1 LDVIDYSKSNS
12 VFRIKYELKYL
23 FFGFLLTASVSSL
36 FIYIIIYLLDVEKT
50 NKYNSF
56 LTLFFLGICT
66 FISVLLVSKNMRKI
80 EIQKFK
86 AVFIGVVFWFIG
98 EVTYVTYQFILNIP
112 VPYPSIAEVF
122 YFLGY
127 GFLIY
132 HIYNSFKNIDK
143 SVSINPKSIILVTI
157 GVSLIPLI
165 TIIQMF
171 EAGID
176 FSSQYIEIAINL
188 LYYILDTI
196 VLVLVILI
204 IYKLPRKDPFIYHWL
219 LFCFSMT
226 LVTFADFGY
235 TYTSTISEDLILTT
249 EWAWNVIYAFAYLF
263 LSAALIWYY
272 KLTHLLNKDLDDTF
286 NEDEKNRLD
295 ISLRGEHREVYEDD
309 NYRPFTENI
318 EDLSTIQKVIKEL
331 ISNAKNEMIILFSSP
346 DWLTKKEVQPII
358 NILREKIHQN
368 ILIRLL
374 IPTSVVNDEF
384 LYNSLRENPNIMIR
398 YFEKTLTTDSMIL
411 VVDLQKVIVWDTKI
425 KNNNNNNNNNNNKYF
440 AIFTNKEESVFTYV
454 SSFEKIWLL
463 EKVMKCNLQ
472 EYNK

>member
-1 LDVIDYSKSNS
+1 MDVIDYSKSNS

-23 FFGFLLTASVSSL
+23 FFGFLLAASVSSL

-86 AVFIGVVFWFIG
+86 AVFIGIVFWFIG

-309 NYRPFTENI
+309 NYRPFRENI

-411 VVDLQKVIVWDTKI
+411 VVDLQKVIVWDTKT
-425 KNNNNNNNNNNNKYF
+425 KNNKNNNNNKYF

-472 EYNK
+472 EYNKK

>member
-66 FISVLLVSKNMRKI
+66 FISVLLVSKNRRKI

-86 AVFIGVVFWFIG
+86 AVFIGIFFWFIG
-98 EVTYVTYQFILNIP
+98 EITYVTYQFILNIP

-425 KNNNNNNNNNNNKYF
+425 KNNNNNNNNNKYF

>member
-1 LDVIDYSKSNS
+1 
-12 VFRIKYELKYL
+12 
-23 FFGFLLTASVSSL
+23 
-36 FIYIIIYLLDVEKT
+36 
-50 NKYNSF
+50 
-56 LTLFFLGICT
+56 
-66 FISVLLVSKNMRKI
+66 
-80 EIQKFK
+80 
-86 AVFIGVVFWFIG
+86 
-98 EVTYVTYQFILNIP
+98 VTYQFILNIP

-143 SVSINPKSIILVTI
+143 SISINPKSIILVTI

-309 NYRPFTENI
+309 NYRPFRENI

-411 VVDLQKVIVWDTKI
+411 VVDLQKVIVWDTKT
-425 KNNNNNNNNNNNKYF
+425 KNNKNNNNNKYF

-472 EYNK
+472 EYNKK

>member
-1 LDVIDYSKSNS
+1 MDIIDYSKSNS

-23 FFGFLLTASVSSL
+23 FFGFLLTASISTL

-50 NKYNSF
+50 NKYNS
-56 LTLFFLGICT
+56 LVTLVFLGICT
-66 FISVLLVSKNMRKI
+66 FISVLLVSKNVRKI

-86 AVFIGVVFWFIG
+86 AVFIGIFFWFIG
-98 EVTYVTYQFILNIP
+98 EMTYMTYQFILNIP

-157 GVSLIPLI
+157 GVSMIPLI
-165 TIIQMF
+165 TTIHMF
-171 EAGID
+171 VVGID
-176 FSSQYIEIAINL
+176 FSSQYIEIIINL
-188 LYYILDTI
+188 LYYVLDTI

-219 LFCFSMT
+219 LFCSSMT
-226 LVTFADFGY
+226 LVTIADFGY
-235 TYTSTISEDLILTT
+235 TYTSTISENLILAT

-272 KLTHLLNKDLDDTF
+272 KLTQLLNKDLDDTF
-286 NEDEKNRLD
+286 SKDEKNRLD
-295 ISLRGEHREVYEDD
+295 LSLRGEHKAVYEDT
-309 NYRPFTENI
+309 NYRPFRENI
-318 EDLSTIQKVIKEL
+318 EDLSTIQNLIKEL
-331 ISNAKNEMIILFSSP
+331 INNAKNEVLILFSSP
-346 DWLTKKEVQPII
+346 NWLTKKEVQPII
-358 NILREKIHQN
+358 NALREKIQQKT
-368 ILIRLL
+368 LIRLL
-374 IPTSVVNDEF
+374 IPTSVVNNES

-398 YFEKTLTTDSMIL
+398 YFEKKLTTDSMIL
-411 VVDLQKVIVWDTKI
+411 VVDLKKVIVWDTKA
-425 KNNNNNNNNNNNKYF
+425 NNNNDDNKKYF

-472 EYNK
+472 E

>member
-1 LDVIDYSKSNS
+1 
-12 VFRIKYELKYL
+12 
-23 FFGFLLTASVSSL
+23 
-36 FIYIIIYLLDVEKT
+36 
-50 NKYNSF
+50 
-56 LTLFFLGICT
+56 
-66 FISVLLVSKNMRKI
+66 MRKI

-86 AVFIGVVFWFIG
+86 AVFIGIVFWFIG

-309 NYRPFTENI
+309 NYRPFRENI

-411 VVDLQKVIVWDTKI
+411 VVDLQKVIVWDTKT
-425 KNNNNNNNNNNNKYF
+425 KNNKNNNNNKYF

>member
-50 NKYNSF
+50 NKYNS
-56 LTLFFLGICT
+56 LVTLVFLGIST

-86 AVFIGVVFWFIG
+86 AVFIGIFFWFIG
-98 EVTYVTYQFILNIP
+98 EMTYMVYQFILNIP

-127 GFLIY
+127 VFLIY

-165 TIIQMF
+165 TTIHMF
-171 EAGID
+171 VSGID
-176 FSSQYIEIAINL
+176 FSSQYIEIIINL

-204 IYKLPRKDPFIYHWL
+204 IYKLPRNDPFIYHWL
-219 LFCFSMT
+219 LFCSSMT
-226 LVTFADFGY
+226 LVTIADFGY
-235 TYTSTISEDLILTT
+235 TYTSTISENLILAT

-272 KLTHLLNKDLDDTF
+272 KLTQLLNKDLDDTF
-286 NEDEKNRLD
+286 SKDEKNRLD
-295 ISLRGEHREVYEDD
+295 LSLLGEHKEVYDD
-309 NYRPFTENI
+309 ENYRPFRENI

-331 ISNAKNEMIILFSSP
+331 IYNAKNEVIILFCSP
-346 DWLTKKEVQPII
+346 DWLTKKEVEPII
-358 NILREKIHQN
+358 NALREKIQHKR

-374 IPTSVVNDEF
+374 IPTSVVNDNNKS
-384 LYNSLRENPNIMIR
+384 LYNSLIEDPNIMIR
-398 YFEKTLTTDSMIL
+398 YFDKTLTTDSMIL
-411 VVDLQKVIVWDTKI
+411 VVDLQKVIVLDTKTR
-425 KNNNNNNNNNNNKYF
+425 NNNKNNNKYF

-472 EYNK
+472 E

>member
-1 LDVIDYSKSNS
+1 MDIIDYSKSNS

-23 FFGFLLTASVSSL
+23 FFGFLLTTSISTL

-50 NKYNSF
+50 NKYNS
-56 LTLFFLGICT
+56 LVTLVFLGICT
-66 FISVLLVSKNMRKI
+66 FISVLLVSKNVRKI

-86 AVFIGVVFWFIG
+86 AVFIGIFFWFIG
-98 EVTYVTYQFILNIP
+98 EMTYMAYQFILNIP

-132 HIYNSFKNIDK
+132 HIYTSFKNIDK

-157 GVSLIPLI
+157 GVSMIPLI
-165 TIIQMF
+165 TTIHMF
-171 EAGID
+171 VVGID
-176 FSSQYIEIAINL
+176 FSSQYIEIIINL
-188 LYYILDTI
+188 LYYVLDTI

-219 LFCFSMT
+219 LFCSSMT
-226 LVTFADFGY
+226 LVTIADFGY
-235 TYTSTISEDLILTT
+235 TYTSTISENLILAT

-272 KLTHLLNKDLDDTF
+272 KLTQLLNKDLDDTF
-286 NEDEKNRLD
+286 IEDEKNRLNL
-295 ISLRGEHREVYEDD
+295 SLQGEHKEVYGDT
-309 NYRPFTENI
+309 NYRPFRENI
-318 EDLSTIQKVIKEL
+318 EDLSTIQNLIKEL
-331 ISNAKNEMIILFSSP
+331 INNAKNEVLILFSSP
-346 DWLTKKEVQPII
+346 NWLTKKEVQPII
-358 NILREKIHQN
+358 NALREKIQQRT
-368 ILIRLL
+368 LIRLL
-374 IPTSVVNDEF
+374 IPTSVVNNES

-398 YFEKTLTTDSMIL
+398 YFEKKLTTDSMIL
-411 VVDLQKVIVWDTKI
+411 VVDLNKVIVWDTKA
-425 KNNNNNNNNNNNKYF
+425 NNNNDDNKKYF

-472 EYNK
+472 E

>member
-86 AVFIGVVFWFIG
+86 AVFIGIVFWFIG

-309 NYRPFTENI
+309 NYRPFRENI

-411 VVDLQKVIVWDTKI
+411 VVDLQKVIVWDTKT
-425 KNNNNNNNNNNNKYF
+425 KNNKNNNNNKYF

>member
-1 LDVIDYSKSNS
+1 MDVIDYSKSNS

-86 AVFIGVVFWFIG
+86 AVFIGIVFWFIG

-295 ISLRGEHREVYEDD
+295 ISLLGEHREVYEDD
-309 NYRPFTENI
+309 NYRPFRENI

-411 VVDLQKVIVWDTKI
+411 VVDLQKVIVWDTKT
-425 KNNNNNNNNNNNKYF
+425 KNNNNNNNNKYF

-472 EYNK
+472 EYNKK

>member
-1 LDVIDYSKSNS
+1 MDVIDYSKSNS

-86 AVFIGVVFWFIG
+86 AVFIGIVFWFIG

-143 SVSINPKSIILVTI
+143 SISINPKSIILVTI

-309 NYRPFTENI
+309 NYRPFRENI

-411 VVDLQKVIVWDTKI
+411 VVDLQKVIVWDTKT
-425 KNNNNNNNNNNNKYF
+425 KNNKNNNNNNKYF

-472 EYNK
+472 EYNKK

>member
-1 LDVIDYSKSNS
+1 MDVIDYSKSNS

-86 AVFIGVVFWFIG
+86 AVFIGIVFWFIG

-249 EWAWNVIYAFAYLF
+249 EWAWNVIYAFSYLF

-309 NYRPFTENI
+309 NYRPFRENI

-411 VVDLQKVIVWDTKI
+411 VVDLQKVIVWDTKT
-425 KNNNNNNNNNNNKYF
+425 KNNKNNNNKYF

-472 EYNK
+472 EYNKK

>member
-1 LDVIDYSKSNS
+1 MDVIDYSKSNS

-66 FISVLLVSKNMRKI
+66 FISVLLVSKNRRKI

-86 AVFIGVVFWFIG
+86 AVFIGIVFWFIG

-226 LVTFADFGY
+226 FITFADFGY

-425 KNNNNNNNNNNNKYF
+425 KNNNNNNNNNNKYF

-472 EYNK
+472 EYNS

>member
-1 LDVIDYSKSNS
+1 MDIIDYSKSNS

-23 FFGFLLTASVSSL
+23 FFGFLLTASISTL

-50 NKYNSF
+50 NKYNS
-56 LTLFFLGICT
+56 LVTLVFLGICT
-66 FISVLLVSKNMRKI
+66 FISVLLVSKNVRKI

-86 AVFIGVVFWFIG
+86 AVFIGIFFWFIG
-98 EVTYVTYQFILNIP
+98 EMTYMTYQFILNIP

-132 HIYNSFKNIDK
+132 HIYTSFKNIDK

-157 GVSLIPLI
+157 GVSMIPLI
-165 TIIQMF
+165 TTIHMF
-171 EAGID
+171 VVGID
-176 FSSQYIEIAINL
+176 FSSQYIEIIINL
-188 LYYILDTI
+188 LYYVLDTI

-219 LFCFSMT
+219 LFCSSMT
-226 LVTFADFGY
+226 LVTIADFGY
-235 TYTSTISEDLILTT
+235 TYTSTISENLILAT

-272 KLTHLLNKDLDDTF
+272 KLTQLLNKDLDDTF
-286 NEDEKNRLD
+286 IEDEKNRLNL
-295 ISLRGEHREVYEDD
+295 SLQGEHKEVYEDT
-309 NYRPFTENI
+309 NYRPFRENI
-318 EDLSTIQKVIKEL
+318 EDLSTIQNLIKEL
-331 ISNAKNEMIILFSSP
+331 INNAKNEVLILFSSP
-346 DWLTKKEVQPII
+346 NWLTKKEVQPII
-358 NILREKIHQN
+358 NALREKIQQRT
-368 ILIRLL
+368 LIRLL
-374 IPTSVVNDEF
+374 IPTSVVNNES

-398 YFEKTLTTDSMIL
+398 YFEKKLTTDSMIL
-411 VVDLQKVIVWDTKI
+411 VVDLKKVIVWDTKA
-425 KNNNNNNNNNNNKYF
+425 NNNNDDNKKYF

-472 EYNK
+472 E

>member
-86 AVFIGVVFWFIG
+86 AVFIGIVFWFIG

-425 KNNNNNNNNNNNKYF
+425 KNNNNNNNNNKYF

>member
-1 LDVIDYSKSNS
+1 MDVIDYSKSNS

-86 AVFIGVVFWFIG
+86 AVFIGIVFWFIG

-295 ISLRGEHREVYEDD
+295 ISLLGEHREVYEDD
-309 NYRPFTENI
+309 NYRPFRENI

-411 VVDLQKVIVWDTKI
+411 VVDLQKVIVWDTKT
-425 KNNNNNNNNNNNKYF
+425 KNNKNNNNNKYF

-472 EYNK
+472 EYNKK

>member
-1 LDVIDYSKSNS
+1 LDIIDYSKSNS

-23 FFGFLLTASVSSL
+23 FFGFLLTASISTL

-50 NKYNSF
+50 NKYNS
-56 LTLFFLGICT
+56 LVTLVFLGICT
-66 FISVLLVSKNMRKI
+66 FISVLLVSKNVRKI

-86 AVFIGVVFWFIG
+86 AVFIGIFFWFIG
-98 EVTYVTYQFILNIP
+98 EMTYMTYQFILNIP

-132 HIYNSFKNIDK
+132 HIYTSFKNIDK

-157 GVSLIPLI
+157 GVSMIPLI
-165 TIIQMF
+165 TTIHMF
-171 EAGID
+171 VVGID
-176 FSSQYIEIAINL
+176 FSSQYIEIIINL
-188 LYYILDTI
+188 LYYVLDTI

-219 LFCFSMT
+219 LFCSSMT
-226 LVTFADFGY
+226 LVTIADFGY
-235 TYTSTISEDLILTT
+235 TYTSTISENLILAT

-272 KLTHLLNKDLDDTF
+272 KLTQLLNKDLDDTF
-286 NEDEKNRLD
+286 IEDEKNRLNL
-295 ISLRGEHREVYEDD
+295 SLQGEHKEVYEDT
-309 NYRPFTENI
+309 NYRPFRENI
-318 EDLSTIQKVIKEL
+318 EDLSTIQNLIKEL
-331 ISNAKNEMIILFSSP
+331 INNAKNEVLILFSSP
-346 DWLTKKEVQPII
+346 NWLTKKEVQPII
-358 NILREKIHQN
+358 NALREKIQQRT
-368 ILIRLL
+368 LIRLL
-374 IPTSVVNDEF
+374 IPTSVVNNES

-398 YFEKTLTTDSMIL
+398 YFEKKLTTDSMIL
-411 VVDLQKVIVWDTKI
+411 VVDLKKVIVWDTKT
-425 KNNNNNNNNNNNKYF
+425 NNNNDDNKKYF

-472 EYNK
+472 E

>member
-86 AVFIGVVFWFIG
+86 AVFIGIVFWFIG

-411 VVDLQKVIVWDTKI
+411 VVDLQKVIVWDTKT
-425 KNNNNNNNNNNNKYF
+425 KNNKNNNNNNKYF

>member
-86 AVFIGVVFWFIG
+86 AVFIGIVFWFIG

-309 NYRPFTENI
+309 NYRPFRENI

-425 KNNNNNNNNNNNKYF
+425 KNNNNNNNNNKYF